1 MIELMHPHALW
12 LLLLIP
18 LLMILQYVEAS
29 HWNRHKKGFFHLK
42 TFPRIIHVKPAR
54 RKLIH
59 FLEYTGLFLCILA
72 LSGPGVG
79 TEIREVQREG
89 VDILIALD
97 LSQSM
102 SAADVKPSRLERAKL
117 EIVKM
122 FSVLKGDRVG
132 LIGFAGVAHLQ
143 CPLTLDHR
151 AARMLL
157 DVMDVSLLPVQ
168 GSAIADAVTVATG
181 AFPEKDE
188 KHKVLIL
195 ISDGEDHEKQIEE
208 AVNLAESKGVIIYT
222 LGVGTLEGAP
232 IPVYKNNQLVDY
244 KRDKSGKVIITQL
257 NEDALW
263 QMAHATG
270 GEYLRLT
277 DVENPLLQIYNEISK
292 LEKKAYQTHEY
303 GHFKQLYQ
311 IFSGMGLLLFL
322 VSGLIPENGKR
333 NGADT
338 SM

>member
-1 MIELMHPHALW
+1 MIELMNPQALW

-18 LLMILQYVEAS
+18 LLMVLRSVEAS
-29 HWNRHKKGFFHLK
+29 HWKRHKKGFFHSK
-42 TFPRIIHVKPAR
+42 TYPRIIHVKPAR
-54 RKLIH
+54 RKLIL
-59 FLEYTGLFLCILA
+59 FLEYTGLILCILA
-72 LSGPGVG
+72 LSGPAVG

-132 LIGFAGVAHLQ
+132 LVGFAGVAHLQ
-143 CPLTLDHR
+143 CPLTLDHH

-181 AFPEKDE
+181 AFPEKDK

-195 ISDGEDHEKQIEE
+195 ISDGEDHEKQIEK
-208 AVNLAESKGVIIYT
+208 AVNLADNKGVIIYT

-232 IPVYKNNQLVDY
+232 IPIYKNNQLVDY

-257 NEDALW
+257 NEDVLW

-277 DVENPLLQIYNEISK
+277 DVENPLLKIYNDISK
-292 LEKKAYQTHEY
+292 LEKKAFQTHEY
-303 GHFKQLYQ
+303 GHFKQLFQ
-311 IFSGMGLLLFL
+311 IFLGLGLLLFL
-322 VSGLIPENGKR
+322 MSGLIPENGKR
-333 NGADT
+333 NDADT

>member
-1 MIELMHPHALW
+1 MIELTHPQALW

-18 LLMILQYVEAS
+18 FLMMIRSVDTS
-29 HWNRHKKGFFHLK
+29 RWKRHRKVFFHSK
-42 TFPRIIHVKPAR
+42 TYPRIIHINPTR
-54 RKLIH
+54 RKMIY
-59 FLEYTGLFLCILA
+59 FLEYTGLALCIFA
-72 LSGPGVG
+72 LTGPGVG

-89 VDILIALD
+89 VDILVVLD

-132 LIGFAGVAHLQ
+132 LVGFAGVAHLQ

-157 DVMDVSLLPVQ
+157 DVMDVNLLPVQ
-168 GSAIADAVTVATG
+168 GSAIADAITVATG
-181 AFPEKDE
+181 AFPEKDD

-208 AVNLAESKGVIIYT
+208 AVKQAAGKGVIIYSV
-222 LGVGTLEGAP
+222 GVGTLEGAP
-232 IPVYKNNQLVDY
+232 IPVYKNGQLADY

-277 DVENPLLQIYNEISK
+277 DVENPLLQIYNDISK
-292 LEKKAYQTHEY
+292 LDKKVFQTHEY
-303 GHFKQLYQ
+303 GQFKQLFQ
-311 IFSGMGLLLFL
+311 IFLGLALLLFL

-333 NGADT
+333 NDADT
-338 SM
+338 TM